1 MTTEH
6 LTIVTCSYGPDEQR
20 CRRLCRSIDRL
31 VTDNIEHCIIVPRRD
46 YRLFCDLQ
54 NSRRRIVTTE
64 SVVPGGFRHLP
75 LARKMWLSPDGW
87 PVRGWIMQQITKLS
101 ASFAVNT
108 ELILFADSDL
118 KFIRF
123 LNDALFYRDELL
135 RLHRV
140 PGALHDRVHCDWHR
154 GAAQLLGSKSRD
166 FGSDYVGQLIT
177 WRRGNLQALHRH
189 LELIHGKPWYL
200 PIAHSFKFSEYTL
213 YGAYV
218 EHVLGIDHSGHF
230 YCSDDICHCCWFT
243 ADAEMLRNGA
253 AVISGRAQAVLLQ
266 SNLGLRAEHE
276 AELLAAAQHCIQ
288 PTS

>member
-1 MTTEH
+1 
-6 LTIVTCSYGPDEQR
+6 
-20 CRRLCRSIDRL
+20 
-31 VTDNIEHCIIVPRRD
+31 
-46 YRLFCDLQ
+46 
-54 NSRRRIVTTE
+54 
-64 SVVPGGFRHLP
+64 LP

-140 PGALHDRVHCDWHR
+140 PGALHDRVHRDWHR

-177 WRRGNLQALHRH
+177 WRRSNLQALHRH
-189 LELIHGKPWYL
+189 LELIHG
-200 PIAHSFKFSEYTL
+200 
-213 YGAYV
+213 
-218 EHVLGIDHSGHF
+218 VLGIDHSGHF

-288 PTS
+288 PIS